1 MNAEQLFQIGLRI
14 LHIATG
20 VFWAGT
26 AWFFFGWIEPTT
38 KAIGPQAGPFM
49 HHVVR
54 QRRVVRFIVS
64 AGAVNVVVGLLLY
77 WRASAGLN
85 PAWIGSGI
93 GIGFTIGGVAAIAA
107 WVLGLRVIGPTV
119 ESLDEAG
126 TAMATAGRPP
136 TAEELAR
143 FHGLEARLHSAGQAD
158 VVLLATAVIFMA
170 ASRYLGG

>member
-1 MNAEQLFQIGLRI
+1 MNAEQLFQIVLRI
-14 LHIATG
+14 LHIGSG
-20 VFWAGT
+20 VFWVGT

-54 QRRVVRFIVS
+54 NRRVVKFIVT
-64 AGAVNVVVGLLLY
+64 AGAINVAVGLVLY

-85 PAWIGSGI
+85 SAWIGSGT
-93 GIGFTIGGVAAIAA
+93 GIGFTIGGLAAIVA
-107 WVLGLRVIGPTV
+107 WVLGLTVIGPTV
-119 ESLDEAG
+119 ERLDEAG

-136 TAEELAR
+136 TPDEVGR
-143 FHGLEARLHSAGQAD
+143 FHGLEARLHRAGQAD
-158 VVLLATAVIFMA
+158 SLLLATAVILMA

>member
-1 MNAEQLFQIGLRI
+1 MNTEQVFQIVLRI
-14 LHIATG
+14 LHIASG
-20 VFWAGT
+20 VFWVGT

-54 QRRVVRFIVS
+54 NRRIVPAIVS
-64 AGAVNVVVGLLLY
+64 AGAVNVVVGLVLY

-93 GIGFTIGGVAAIAA
+93 GIGFTLGGLAAIIA
-107 WVLGLRVIGPTV
+107 WLLGLTVIGPTV
-119 ESLDEAG
+119 ERLDEAG
-126 TAMATAGRPP
+126 TAMAAAGRPP
-136 TAEELAR
+136 TPDEVTR
-143 FHGLEARLHSAGQAD
+143 FHALEARLHRAGQGD
-158 VVLLATAVIFMA
+158 LVLLATAVIFMA

>member
-1 MNAEQLFQIGLRI
+1 MNVEQIFQIVLRI
-14 LHIATG
+14 LHIASG
-20 VFWAGT
+20 VFWVGT

-54 QRRVVRFIVS
+54 NRRVVQFIVS
-64 AGAVNVVVGLLLY
+64 AGAINVAVGLLLY

-85 PAWIGSGI
+85 PAWIGSGT
-93 GIGFTIGGVAAIAA
+93 GIGFTLGGLAAIAA
-107 WVLGLRVIGPTV
+107 WLLGLTVIGPTV
-119 ESLDEAG
+119 ERLDEAG

-136 TAEELAR
+136 TPDELGR
-143 FHGLEARLHSAGQAD
+143 FHGLEARLHRAGQAD
-158 VVLLATAVIFMA
+158 SLLLATAVIFMA

>member
-1 MNAEQLFQIGLRI
+1 MNAEQVFQIVLRI
-14 LHIATG
+14 LHIASG
-20 VFWAGT
+20 VFWVGT

-49 HHVVR
+49 HHIVR
-54 QRRVVRFIVS
+54 NRRVVQAIVG
-64 AGAVNVVVGLLLY
+64 AGAVNVAIGLILY

-85 PAWIGSGI
+85 TAWIGSGT
-93 GIGFTIGGVAAIAA
+93 GIGFTLGGLAAIAA
-107 WVLGLRVIGPTV
+107 WLLGLTVIGPTV
-119 ESLDEAG
+119 ERLDEAG

-136 TAEELAR
+136 NPDELGR
-143 FHGLEARLHSAGQAD
+143 FHALEARLHRAGQGD